1 MAGPP
6 LEPET
11 KKEGERKRQK
21 AGWQE
26 DRKEGRTDRKKEGRE
41 GGEEERNLSMYHIDF
56 PPVKNPGKLPLH

>member
-11 KKEGERKRQK
+11 
-21 AGWQE
+21 
-26 DRKEGRTDRKKEGRE
+26 KKEGRE